1 MLITITECD
10 SCEMELRHL
19 EYFVAVAEER
29 NFTRAAARLHVVQ
42 SGVSAAIKA
51 LEHELRAPLLDRN
64 SKRVDLTD
72 AGEALLPKARAALDA
87 VRAARDAV
95 GEVRGGL
102 RGSLR
107 IGTLTSVGVIDMP
120 ALLGDFHRTHPA
132 VTLQLTVS
140 PSGSGGLVDGLAD
153 GRLDLAIVSLP
164 GRPPAGV
171 HLRQMHWER
180 LELVLPPGHRLAE
193 MDRITIADLA
203 GEPFVDFPLGYG
215 NRSVVDRAFAAAGV
229 TRQVS
234 TEVIDIGTGA
244 RFVAAGL
251 GVAILPRFAVPAD
264 LAVVLKAVPD
274 ADLRWPLGVAVSA
287 VRAPSAAARAM
298 LALIDSHVR

>member
-1 MLITITECD
+1 
-10 SCEMELRHL
+10 MELRHL

-51 LEHELRAPLLDRN
+51 LEHELRAPLLERT
-64 SKRVDLTD
+64 SKRVTLTD
-72 AGEALLPKARAALDA
+72 AGAALLPKARAALDA
-87 VRAARDAV
+87 VLAARDAV
-95 GEVRGGL
+95 GEVRAGL
-102 RGSLR
+102 RGTLR
-107 IGTLTSVGVIDMP
+107 IGTLTSVGLIDIP
-120 ALLGDFHRTHPA
+120 ALLGEFHRTHPA

-140 PSGSGGLVDGLAD
+140 PSGSAGLVDALTD
-153 GRLDLAIVSLP
+153 GGLDLAIVSLP
-164 GRPPAGV
+164 GRPPGGV

-180 LELVLPPGHRLAE
+180 LDLVVPDGHRLAE
-193 MDRITIADLA
+193 RDRITIADLA
-203 GEPFVDFPLGYG
+203 AERFVDFPAGYG

-251 GVAILPRFAVPAD
+251 GVAILPRFAVPPDLGVVLRTVSEAD
-264 LAVVLKAVPD
+264 LQ
-274 ADLRWPLGVAVSA
+274 WPLGVATSA
-287 VRAPSAAARAM
+287 VRAPSAATRAL
-298 LALIDSHVR
+298 LALIEGASVVRPPGRT